1 MQSSPGDGS
10 RSSAASRSASSLEAR
25 MDFSWSAR
33 RAETGLAGR
42 RCRQPRRARW
52 PRPCW
57 QRAPAVPWGRGSYLR
72 IDRRAAAS
80 LCLELS
86 ERRFW
91 SARAIVITASTGAG
105 VNVVGFARLRET
117 GLDRFLAL
125 HASQCRPGAAGRV
138 VTRPREALGAG
149 RGRRHAPRMAMAAAA
164 LGQP

>member
-1 MQSSPGDGS
+1 
-10 RSSAASRSASSLEAR
+10 

-33 RAETGLAGR
+33 RADPGLAGR
-42 RCRQPRRARW
+42 RGRQPRRARW

-117 GLDRFLAL
+117 GLDRLLAL